1 MGKYTQVYKENS
13 SAIQTSCIVFPL
25 DAQISGKRYY
35 SENALWDTGA
45 EISVIS
51 NKIAKELGLVSIG
64 EGELGGIGGD
74 SVSSIYEI
82 HLGLPSGELIQG
94 LMVMSDD
101 LQDHDILIGMD
112 VISQCDLAISHPQD
126 LMRFTYERP
135 SKRDIDFTKEK

>member
-1 MGKYTQVYKENS
+1 MGKYTQVFSANS

-25 DAQISGKRYY
+25 DAQISRKRYY

-51 NKIAKELGLVSIG
+51 NKIVKELGLNPIG

-82 HLGLPSGELIQG
+82 HLGLPSGELIQD
-94 LMVMSDD
+94 LLVMSDD

-112 VISQCDLAISHPQD
+112 VISQCDLAITHPQD
-126 LMRFTYERP
+126 LMKFTYERP
-135 SKRDIDFTKEK
+135 SRRDLDFTKE